1 MVKNLPVK
9 QKTQLSFLS
18 WEDPLE
24 EKMATHSSF
33 LACRIPWTEKPGGLQ
48 SLGSQRVGHDQVTK
62 TMMVWWR
69 GLSRWGAG
77 VGWAGWCQDIETQV
91 RD

>member
-1 MVKNLPVK
+1 
-9 QKTQLSFLS
+9 
-18 WEDPLE
+18 
-24 EKMATHSSF
+24 MATHSSF
-33 LACRIPWTEKPGGLQ
+33 LACRIPWAEKPGGLQ
-48 SLGSQRVGHDQVTK
+48 SLGSQRVGHNQVTK

-77 VGWAGWCQDIETQV
+77 VGWAGWCQDIGTQV